1 MTTDPTPAPDERP
14 TLMLV
19 DGYALIY
26 RAYHALPASMMTKAG
41 EPTNAVLGFATMLLD
56 TLKREQPEYLA
67 VAFDRGRTFRHEMSP
82 DYKATRASMPA
93 DLRQQIGRVREILD
107 ALHTP
112 IFEQP
117 GFEADDVIGTLAV
130 QAEAQG
136 IRTLVVTG
144 DLDELQLVT
153 AATHVLTPTGRN
165 RFNETQL
172 YDLVAVEARYGFGP
186 LLIPDYKALTGD
198 KSDNIPGVKGIGE
211 KTATTLLQQY
221 GSLES
226 ILDHL
231 DTLKP
236 AKAAEALRAGADQA
250 RQSKILATIVRDVP
264 LTLDPEVC
272 RAADIDRD
280 RLIALFREL
289 EFLRLIPKIP
299 GTVAGRSPLP
309 QPPSRT
315 VGGGSAPRQ
324 LSLMPDEAA
333 QATLDAV
340 ETAADAG
347 VMPAGYTLVTT
358 EAQLAALAV
367 RLRGV
372 DHFAWDVESTSKEEM
387 LADLVGISVA
397 PAPGEAYYIPIAHL
411 PLPDQPAPE
420 QVSLTAVKAVL
431 GPIFAAESPRK
442 DAHNAKYDLI
452 VMERAGIP
460 VNPDSLGV
468 DTMIVA
474 YLLGERSKGLKDLA
488 SLRLGVEMTPITAL
502 IGSGRG
508 QITFDQVPAIKAG
521 TYAAADADMT
531 LRLERAMVPELEA
544 MPDLWS
550 LFTDLEMP
558 LVPVLAAMEL
568 AGIYVDVPLLQNLS
582 GELFA
587 KMHEVEAQ
595 IFAHANHP
603 FNINSSQQLGQV
615 LFEELGLAGKSRT
628 KTGYSTSQEVLDNI
642 RHLHPIIDLVGEWR
656 SMNKL
661 KSTYLDAF
669 PLLVN
674 PDTGRVHSS
683 FNQTVASTGR
693 LSSSNP
699 NLQNIPVRTEAGRVI
714 RRAFVADN
722 LSAKP
727 VVPRPAV
734 LYAADYSQIELR
746 ILAHMTGEDTLVETF
761 RTGGD
766 VHVAT
771 AAELFDVPLAE
782 VKPDMRYL
790 AKRINFGVLYGMG
803 TYGLTRDTNL
813 SHQEAQGFL
822 ERYWA
827 RYPKIRRFLDET
839 LAEAKQTGYV
849 MTLLGRRRYMP
860 ELTSSNGGVRQ
871 AAERAAINAPVQ
883 GTAADIIKIAMIR
896 LHRQLRA
903 QGLACRMLL
912 QVHDELLFELPEAEL
927 PAVDTLVRH
936 TMENAFPLNVPLRV
950 ETKHGRS
957 WGEME

>member
-1 MTTDPTPAPDERP
+1 MTTDSTPAPSDRP

-26 RAYHALPASMMTKAG
+26 RAYHALPATMMTKAG

-67 VAFDRGRTFRHEMSP
+67 VAFDRGRTFRHELSP
-82 DYKATRASMPA
+82 DYKATRASMPT

-153 AATHVLTPTGRN
+153 EATHVLTPTGRN

-172 YDLVAVEARYGFGP
+172 YDRAAVEARYGFGP

-211 KTATTLLQQY
+211 KTATALLQQY

-231 DTLKP
+231 DAVKP
-236 AKAAEALRAGADQA
+236 TKAAEALRANADQA
-250 RQSKILATIVRDVP
+250 RQSKVLATIVRDVP

-272 RAADIDRD
+272 RAADIDRE
-280 RLIALFREL
+280 RLIGLFREL

-299 GTVAGRSPLP
+299 GNAANPPAPSAAVPQRAVAPGRP
-309 QPPSRT
+309 Q
-315 VGGGSAPRQ
+315 Q

-333 QATLDAV
+333 QATMDAV

-347 VMPAGYTLVTT
+347 VMPEGYTLVTT
-358 EAQLAALAV
+358 EAQLVTLAA

-411 PLPDQPAPE
+411 ALPDQPAPE
-420 QVSLTAVKAVL
+420 QVALATVKAVL

-442 DAHNAKYDLI
+442 DAHNAKYDLM

-521 TYAAADADMT
+521 AYAAADADMT

-544 MPDLWS
+544 IPDLCS

-568 AGIYVDVPLLQNLS
+568 AGIYVDVPLLQSLS

-587 KMHEVEAQ
+587 KMREVEEQ

-615 LFEELGLAGKSRT
+615 LFEELALAGKSRT

-642 RHLHPIIDLVGEWR
+642 RHLHPIIDLVSEWR

-661 KSTYLDAF
+661 KSTYLDAL

-722 LSAKP
+722 TSAQP
-727 VVPRPAV
+727 LVARPAI

-761 RTGGD
+761 RGGGD
-766 VHVAT
+766 VHAAT
-771 AAELFDVPLAE
+771 AAELFDVPLAA
-782 VKPDMRYL
+782 VQPDMRYL

-839 LAEAKQTGYV
+839 LTEAKQTGYV

-896 LHRQLRA
+896 LHRELRA

-927 PAVDTLVRH
+927 ATVDALVRH
-936 TMENAFPLNVPLRV
+936 TMETAFPLNVPLRV